1 MIIMKFGGTSIEDA
15 KSIRAV
21 VELIKREQKQQ
32 PIVVV
37 SACAGVTD
45 QLLHIADLAA
55 QGKQKE
61 ANAEVSNL
69 AVRHID
75 IVNNL
80 LSWEAVKRV
89 EQAIQ
94 SYTLEL
100 THLVNGVA
108 ILGELT
114 PRSMDTFASYG
125 ERISSFII
133 HQYMPE
139 QKINSYLID
148 AREVMITDDQFTRA
162 VPLMNI
168 IESKAR
174 EFLLPKVHEGY
185 MVVTQG
191 FVGAT
196 KDGINTT
203 IGRGGSDFTAAILG
217 SALHAEEIQIWTDVD
232 GILTADPN
240 IVKEA
245 KKIRLMSFDEASE
258 LAYFG
263 ARVLHPSTI
272 LPAVEKNIPVRVL
285 NSKRPNSTGTTI
297 VAEAPKA
304 NGVIKSIA
312 CKKGITVINI
322 HSTRMLMAYGFLESI
337 FAVFRKYRTSVDLV
351 STSEVSVSLT
361 VDSTVSLD
369 EIINELKGFA
379 EVSVLERKAIICIV
393 GDGMRNTPGIAR
405 RIFSVIADI
414 NVIMISEGASEINL
428 SLVVSEEEMNK
439 AVQRLHDEFFQK
451 AENVEMFEPLAAS

>member
-80 LSWEAVKRV
+80 LSWEAVKHV
-89 EQAIQ
+89 EQAIR
-94 SYTLEL
+94 SYTQEL
-100 THLVNGVA
+100 THLINGVA

-125 ERISSFII
+125 EQISSFII
-133 HQYMPE
+133 HHYMQE
-139 QKINSYLID
+139 QKINSYLMD
-148 AREVMITDDQFTRA
+148 AREIMITDNESTQA
-162 VPLMNI
+162 SPMMAL
-168 IESKAR
+168 IEQKAR
-174 EFLLPKVHEGY
+174 ELVQPKIRAGY
-185 MVVTQG
+185 TVLTQG
-191 FVGAT
+191 FIGAT
-196 KDGINTT
+196 KDGITTT

-245 KKIRLMSFDEASE
+245 KKNRVMSFDEASE

-272 LPAVEKNIPVRVL
+272 LPAVEKNIPVRIL
-285 NSKRPNSTGTTI
+285 NSKRPISSGTTI
-297 VAEAPKA
+297 VAKTPKVD
-304 NGVIKSIA
+304 GIIKSIA
-312 CKKGITVINI
+312 CKKGITVVNI

-337 FAVFRKYRTSVDLV
+337 FAVFRRHKTSVDLV

-361 VDSTVSLD
+361 VDSTVSLS
-369 EIINELKGFA
+369 EIIDELTVFA
-379 EVSVLERKAIICIV
+379 EVSVLERKAIICVV

-405 RIFSVIADI
+405 RIFSAIADI

-428 SLVVSEEEMNK
+428 SLVVDEEDMNK
-439 AVQRLHDEFFQK
+439 AVQRLHEEFFQK